1 MFERLEVSNVKSFN
15 WKLLITIVIAGFIGE
30 LCVFL
35 IIYMGRFDYLKQYEK
50 IDVTV
55 GLMGLIT
62 TFLGAYLGAKIAGSE
77 SRKLFK
83 QQIKM
88 NDLQQNMDAN
98 LLVLEKIDKIS
109 KYIDDL
115 NKLLSKSNVFHP
127 RNIEKINLKYNQ
139 IRKILFEVKD
149 NELSKTS
156 IVIYSDIMKFIDKVV
171 KVEKIFLLP
180 IPNNETEK
188 LISNTLDEVMPDD
201 FIYSWTS
208 NNINQNN
215 ELVVT
220 IRKNKGDFIGEENLI
235 PIKKIV
241 DTNKNYFDDKLKSL
255 KSNLNNLKISY
266 NNMKYKNT
274 DDLIAEYSKLYKD

>member
-1 MFERLEVSNVKSFN
+1 MKVFFKIFIIGMIAQLLVILILNLFRFKMWKSFEQAE
-15 WKLLITIVIAGFIGE
+15 IVVGI
-30 LCVFL
+30 
-35 IIYMGRFDYLKQYEK
+35 
-50 IDVTV
+50 V
-55 GLMGLIT
+55 GLFT
-62 TFLGAYLGAKIAGSE
+62 TCLGAYLGAKIAGSE

-98 LLVLEKIDKIS
+98 LLVLEKIDIIP

-115 NKLLSKSNVFHP
+115 NKLLNKSNVFHP
-127 RNIEKINLKYNQ
+127 KNIEKINSKYNQ
-139 IRKILFEVKD
+139 IRKILMEVKD

-156 IVIYSDIMKFIDKVV
+156 IVIYSDTMKFIAKVV

-188 LISNTLDEVMPDD
+188 LISNTLDEVMPDE

-220 IRKNKGDFIGEENLI
+220 IRKNKGDFSGEENLI
-235 PIKKIV
+235 PIEKIV
-241 DTNKNYFDDKLKSL
+241 DTNKIYFDDKLKLL
-255 KSNLNNLKISY
+255 KSNLNHLKIAY
-266 NNMKYKNT
+266 NTMKYKNT